1 MLFWIFAAALTVAV
15 LLLIVPPLLRSGAA
29 APGSGPASDRDAPD
43 RDAPD
48 RNAFDR
54 EVYRDQLDELE
65 RDRARGLIND
75 AQTEAA
81 KAEIARRMLATVE
94 KDEGAAAAA
103 TPRSARLLALLLAL
117 VLPLGAL
124 SVYGVYGRPDLPA
137 QPLAS
142 RNLDQERGGPSKS
155 VLAAMD
161 KLKAQLAENP
171 ADLQG
176 WLILGQAYA
185 KMGRNGDA
193 ADALRRAVALNKDDV
208 EVQGLFGETLVT
220 ANDGMVPEEAVAAFD
235 AVLAKEPKDPRARF
249 FAALARFQAG
259 DQQGALDRWSALMAE
274 SPADAPWVP
283 VVRDQIREAAVALK
297 LDPAKVTPQPL
308 PPEQKDQTA
317 QTPPE
322 REQPAAPNAQ
332 AGAQGQD
339 EMIRGMV
346 ANLAAR
352 LESDPSDID
361 GWLKLAR
368 SYGVLGDTAKAL
380 DAAGKARARAP
391 QRADVQI
398 AYANTVLQTQPRN
411 TTPKPFP
418 EEATAALRLALKA
431 EPDNKDALWLLG
443 LDAMMAGRKDEAEAH
458 WGKLIAQ
465 FKPSDPEYT
474 LLKGRLDALKAGG

>member
-1 MLFWIFAAALTVAV
+1 MLFWILAAVLTAAV

-29 APGSGPASDRDAPD
+29 APDRE
-43 RDAPD
+43 
-48 RNAFDR
+48 AFDR

-65 RDRARGLIND
+65 RDRARSLIND
-75 AQTEAA
+75 AQAEAA
-81 KAEIARRMLATVE
+81 KAEIARRMLATAE
-94 KDEGAAAAA
+94 KGAAATTPVA
-103 TPRSARLLALLLAL
+103 PRSARVLAVLLAL

-124 SVYGVYGRPDLPA
+124 SVYGLYGRPDLPA

-142 RNLDQERGGPSKS
+142 RNLEQERGGPPKT

-171 ADLQG
+171 NDLQG

-185 KMGRNGDA
+185 KMGRNADA
-193 ADALRRAVALNKDDV
+193 ADALRHAVALNKDDV
-208 EVQGLFGETLVT
+208 EMQGLFGETLVS
-220 ANDGMVPEEAVAAFD
+220 ANDGMVPEEAVKAFD

-249 FAALARFQAG
+249 FAALARYQAG
-259 DQQGALDRWSALMAE
+259 DRQDALNRWSALMAE

-283 VVRDQIREAAVALK
+283 VLRDQIREAAIALD

-308 PPEQKDQTA
+308 PAEQKPAGPVA
-317 QTPPE
+317 QG
-322 REQPAAPNAQ
+322 QNGQ
-332 AGAQGQD
+332 AGQAAEGQSQD

-346 ANLAAR
+346 AGLAAR
-352 LESDPSDID
+352 LDADPSDVD

-368 SYGVLGDTAKAL
+368 SYGVLGEPEKAL
-380 DAAGKARARAP
+380 EAARKARERAP
-391 QRADVQI
+391 DRADVQVV
-398 AYANTVLQTQPRN
+398 YANAVLQTQPRN
-411 TTPKPFP
+411 ETPKPLP
-418 EEATAALRLALKA
+418 EEATSALRLALKA
-431 EPDNKDALWLLG
+431 EPENKDALWLLG
-443 LDAMMAGRKDEAEAH
+443 LDAMMSGRRDEAAAH

>member
-1 MLFWIFAAALTVAV
+1 MLFWIFAAVLTAAV
-15 LLLIVPPLLRSGAA
+15 LLLLVPPLLRSAGA
-29 APGSGPASDRDAPD
+29 GPD
-43 RDAPD
+43 REE
-48 RNAFDR
+48 FDR

-75 AQTEAA
+75 AQAEAA
-81 KAEIARRMLATVE
+81 KAEIARRMLATAE
-94 KDEGAAAAA
+94 KDGAKSGGGVA
-103 TPRSARLLALLLAL
+103 PRSARVLAVLLAL
-117 VLPLGAL
+117 VLPVGAIA
-124 SVYGVYGRPDLPA
+124 VYGSVGRPDLPA

-142 RNLDQERGGPSKS
+142 RNLEQERGGPPKS

-171 ADLQG
+171 SDLQG
-176 WLILGQAYA
+176 WLILGQAYV
-185 KMGRNGDA
+185 KMNRNADA
-193 ADALRRAVALNKDDV
+193 ADALRHAVALNKDDV
-208 EVQGLFGETLVT
+208 EVQGLFGETLVS

-259 DQQGALDRWSALMAE
+259 DQQGALDRWSTLMAE

-283 VVRDQIREAAVALK
+283 VVRDQIREAAVALN

-308 PPEQKDQTA
+308 PPEQKEQAA
-317 QTPPE
+317 QGQQGGQQGQQQAGM
-322 REQPAAPNAQ
+322 QP
-332 AGAQGQD
+332 GAQGQD

-352 LESDPSDID
+352 LDADPSDVD

-368 SYGVLGDTAKAL
+368 SYGVLGETAKAL
-380 DAAGKARARAP
+380 DAAGKARERAP
-391 QRADVQI
+391 DRADVQV
-398 AYANTVLQTQPRN
+398 AYANAVLQSQPRN
-411 TTPKPFP
+411 ETPKPLP
-418 EEATAALRLALKA
+418 EEATSALRLALKA
-431 EPDNKDALWLLG
+431 EPENKDALWLLG
-443 LDAMMAGRKDEAEAH
+443 LDAMMSGRRDEAAAH

>member
-1 MLFWIFAAALTVAV
+1 MLFWILAAVLTAAV

-29 APGSGPASDRDAPD
+29 APDRE
-43 RDAPD
+43 
-48 RNAFDR
+48 AFDR

-75 AQTEAA
+75 AQAEAA
-81 KAEIARRMLATVE
+81 KAEIARRMLATAE
-94 KDEGAAAAA
+94 KGAAAA
-103 TPRSARLLALLLAL
+103 TPAAPRSARVLAVLLAL

-124 SVYGVYGRPDLPA
+124 SVYGLYGRPDLPA

-142 RNLDQERGGPSKS
+142 RNLEQERGGPPKT

-171 ADLQG
+171 NDLQG

-185 KMGRNGDA
+185 KMGRNADA
-193 ADALRRAVALNKDDV
+193 AEALRHAVTLNKDDV
-208 EVQGLFGETLVT
+208 ELQGLFGETLVS
-220 ANDGMVPEEAVAAFD
+220 ANDGMVGEEAVKAFD

-249 FAALARFQAG
+249 FAALARYQAG
-259 DQQGALDRWSALMAE
+259 DRKDALERWSALMAE

-283 VVRDQIREAAVALK
+283 VLRDQIREAAIALD

-308 PPEQKDQTA
+308 PAEQKPAGPVA
-317 QTPPE
+317 QG
-322 REQPAAPNAQ
+322 QNGQ
-332 AGAQGQD
+332 AGQAGEGQSQD

-346 ANLAAR
+346 AGLAAR
-352 LESDPSDID
+352 LDADPSDVD

-368 SYGVLGDTAKAL
+368 SYGVLGEPAKAL
-380 DAAGKARARAP
+380 EAARKARERAP
-391 QRADVQI
+391 DRADVQVV
-398 AYANTVLQTQPRN
+398 YANAVLQTQPRN
-411 TTPKPFP
+411 ETPKPLP
-418 EEATAALRLALKA
+418 EEATSALRLALKA
-431 EPDNKDALWLLG
+431 EPENKDALWLLG
-443 LDAMMAGRKDEAEAH
+443 LDAMMSGRRDEAAAH

>member
-1 MLFWIFAAALTVAV
+1 MLFWIFAAVLTAAV
-15 LLLIVPPLLRSGAA
+15 LLLLVPPLLRSA
-29 APGSGPASDRDAPD
+29 GSGPDREE
-43 RDAPD
+43 
-48 RNAFDR
+48 FDR

-75 AQTEAA
+75 AQAEAA

-94 KDEGAAAAA
+94 KGGNDGAP
-103 TPRSARLLALLLAL
+103 TTVRSGRLLAVLLAL
-117 VLPLGAL
+117 VLPVGAL
-124 SVYGVYGRPDLPA
+124 AVYGSVGRPDLPA

-142 RNLDQERGGPSKS
+142 RNLEQERGGPPKS

-171 ADLQG
+171 NDLQG

-185 KMGRNGDA
+185 KMGRNADA
-193 ADALRRAVALNKDDV
+193 ADALRHAVALNKDDV
-208 EVQGLFGETLVT
+208 EIQGLFGETLVS

-249 FAALARFQAG
+249 FAALSRFQAG

-283 VVRDQIREAAVALK
+283 VVRDQIREAAVALN

-308 PPEQKDQTA
+308 PPEQKEQAA
-317 QTPPE
+317 QG
-322 REQPAAPNAQ
+322 QPGGPQAAPNA
-332 AGAQGQD
+332 APNAPANMAGQD

-352 LESDPSDID
+352 LDADPSDVD

-368 SYGVLGDTAKAL
+368 SYGVLGEPAKAL
-380 DAAGKARARAP
+380 DAARKARERAP
-391 QRADVQI
+391 ERADVQV
-398 AYANTVLQTQPRN
+398 AYANAVLQTQPRN
-411 TTPKPFP
+411 ETPKPLP
-418 EEATAALRLALKA
+418 EEATSALRLALKA

-443 LDAMMAGRKDEAEAH
+443 LDAMMSGRKDEAEAH
-458 WGKLIAQ
+458 WSKLITQ

>member
-1 MLFWIFAAALTVAV
+1 MLFWIFAAVLTAGV
-15 LLLIVPPLLRSGAA
+15 LLLLVPPLLRSA
-29 APGSGPASDRDAPD
+29 GSGPDREE
-43 RDAPD
+43 
-48 RNAFDR
+48 FDR

-75 AQTEAA
+75 AQAEAA
-81 KAEIARRMLATVE
+81 KAEIARRMLATAE
-94 KDEGAAAAA
+94 KGSKGGAAV
-103 TPRSARLLALLLAL
+103 TPRSARVLAVLLAL
-117 VLPLGAL
+117 VLPVGAL
-124 SVYGVYGRPDLPA
+124 AVYGSVGRPDLPA

-142 RNLDQERGGPSKS
+142 RNLEQERGGPPKS

-171 ADLQG
+171 NDLQG
-176 WLILGQAYA
+176 WLILGQAYV
-185 KMGRNGDA
+185 KMNRNAEA
-193 ADALRRAVALNKDDV
+193 ADALRHAVALNKDDA
-208 EVQGLFGETLVT
+208 EVQGLFGETLVS

-283 VVRDQIREAAVALK
+283 VVRDQIREAAVALN

-308 PPEQKDQTA
+308 PPER
-317 QTPPE
+317 
-322 REQPAAPNAQ
+322 REQAAQEQQAAPNAQ
-332 AGAQGQD
+332 ANGQGNAAAGAQGNGAGQD

-352 LESDPSDID
+352 LEADPSDVD

-368 SYGVLGDTAKAL
+368 SYGVLGETTKAL
-380 DAAGKARARAP
+380 DAARKARERAP
-391 QRADVQI
+391 DRADVQV
-398 AYANTVLQTQPRN
+398 AYANAVLQTQPRN
-411 TTPKPFP
+411 DTPKTLP
-418 EEATAALRLALKA
+418 EEATSALRLALKA
-431 EPDNKDALWLLG
+431 EPENKDALWLLG
-443 LDAMMAGRKDEAEAH
+443 LDAMMSGRRDEAAAH

>member
-1 MLFWIFAAALTVAV
+1 MLFWIFAAVLTAAV
-15 LLLIVPPLLRSGAA
+15 LLLLVPPLLRSA
-29 APGSGPASDRDAPD
+29 GSGPDREE
-43 RDAPD
+43 
-48 RNAFDR
+48 FDR

-75 AQTEAA
+75 AQAEAA
-81 KAEIARRMLATVE
+81 KAEIARRMLATAE
-94 KDEGAAAAA
+94 KDGNAGAPTTA
-103 TPRSARLLALLLAL
+103 RSGRLLAVLLA
-117 VLPLGAL
+117 VLLPVGAL
-124 SVYGVYGRPDLPA
+124 AVYGSVGRPDLPA

-142 RNLDQERGGPSKS
+142 RNLEQERGGPPKS

-171 ADLQG
+171 NDLQG

-185 KMGRNGDA
+185 KMGRNADA
-193 ADALRRAVALNKDDV
+193 ADALRHAVALNKDDV
-208 EVQGLFGETLVT
+208 EIQGLFGETLVS

-249 FAALARFQAG
+249 FAALARYQAG

-283 VVRDQIREAAVALK
+283 VVRDQIREAAVALN

-308 PPEQKDQTA
+308 PPEQKEQA
-317 QTPPE
+317 QET
-322 REQPAAPNAQ
+322 APNAQ
-332 AGAQGQD
+332 ANAQANAQSNMAGQD

-346 ANLAAR
+346 ANLAAK
-352 LESDPSDID
+352 LDADPSDVD

-368 SYGVLGDTAKAL
+368 SYGVLGEPAKAL
-380 DAAGKARARAP
+380 DAAGKARERAP
-391 QRADVQI
+391 ERADVQV
-398 AYANTVLQTQPRN
+398 AYANAVLQTQPRN
-411 TTPKPFP
+411 ETPKPLP
-418 EEATAALRLALKA
+418 EEATSALRLALKA

-443 LDAMMAGRKDEAEAH
+443 LDAMMSGRKDEAADH
-458 WGKLIAQ
+458 WGKLITQ

>member
-1 MLFWIFAAALTVAV
+1 MLFWIFAAVLTAAV
-15 LLLIVPPLLRSGAA
+15 LLLIVPPLLRTA
-29 APGSGPASDRDAPD
+29 GSGHELVPGREE
-43 RDAPD
+43 
-48 RNAFDR
+48 FDR

-65 RDRARGLIND
+65 RDRSRGLIND
-75 AQTEAA
+75 AQAEAA
-81 KAEIARRMLATVE
+81 KAEIARRMLATAE
-94 KDEGAAAAA
+94 KTAANGGGAVS
-103 TPRSARLLALLLAL
+103 PRSARMLAVLLAL
-117 VLPLGAL
+117 VLPVGAL
-124 SVYGVYGRPDLPA
+124 AVYGSVGRPDLPA

-142 RNLDQERGGPSKS
+142 RNIEQERGGPPKS

-171 ADLQG
+171 GDIQG

-193 ADALRRAVALNKDDV
+193 ADALRHAVALNRDDV
-208 EVQGLFGETLVT
+208 EVQGLFAETLVS

-259 DQQGALDRWSALMAE
+259 DQRGALDRWSALMAE

-283 VVRDQIREAAVALK
+283 VVRDQIREAAVALN

-308 PPEQKDQTA
+308 PPEQK
-317 QTPPE
+317 
-322 REQPAAPNAQ
+322 EQAAPNAQ
-332 AGAQGQD
+332 ANPQANAQGNGQGNGAGQD

-352 LESDPSDID
+352 LDADPSDVD

-380 DAAGKARARAP
+380 DAARKARERAP
-391 QRADVQI
+391 DRADVQI
-398 AYANTVLQTQPRN
+398 AYANAVLQTQPRN
-411 TTPKPFP
+411 ETPKPLP
-418 EEATAALRLALKA
+418 EEATSALRLALKA
-431 EPDNKDALWLLG
+431 EPENKDALWLLG
-443 LDAMMAGRKDEAEAH
+443 LDAMMSGRKDEAAAH

>member
-1 MLFWIFAAALTVAV
+1 MLFWIFAAVLTAAV
-15 LLLIVPPLLRSGAA
+15 LLLLVPPLLRSS
-29 APGSGPASDRDAPD
+29 GSGHDLVPGREE
-43 RDAPD
+43 
-48 RNAFDR
+48 FDR

-75 AQTEAA
+75 AQAEAA
-81 KAEIARRMLATVE
+81 KAEIARRMLATAE
-94 KDEGAAAAA
+94 KEGNTGAPA
-103 TPRSARLLALLLAL
+103 TARSGRVLAVLLAVLLP
-117 VLPLGAL
+117 VGAL
-124 SVYGVYGRPDLPA
+124 AVYGSVGRPDLPA

-142 RNLDQERGGPSKS
+142 RNLEQERGGPPKS

-171 ADLQG
+171 NDLQG

-185 KMGRNGDA
+185 KMGRNADA
-193 ADALRRAVALNKDDV
+193 ADALRHAVALNKDDV
-208 EVQGLFGETLVT
+208 EIQGLFGETLVS

-283 VVRDQIREAAVALK
+283 VVRDQIREAAVALN

-308 PPEQKDQTA
+308 PPEQKEQAQQT
-317 QTPPE
+317 
-322 REQPAAPNAQ
+322 APNAQ
-332 AGAQGQD
+332 ANAQGNAQSNMAGQD

-346 ANLAAR
+346 ANLASR
-352 LESDPSDID
+352 LDADPSDVD

-368 SYGVLGDTAKAL
+368 SYGVLGEPAKAL
-380 DAAGKARARAP
+380 DAARKARERAP
-391 QRADVQI
+391 ERADVQV
-398 AYANTVLQTQPRN
+398 AYANAVLQTQPRN
-411 TTPKPFP
+411 ETPKPLP
-418 EEATAALRLALKA
+418 EEATSALRLALKA

-443 LDAMMAGRKDEAEAH
+443 LDAMMSGRKDEAADH
-458 WGKLIAQ
+458 WGKLITQ

>member
-1 MLFWIFAAALTVAV
+1 MLFWIFAAVLTAAV
-15 LLLIVPPLLRSGAA
+15 LLLIVPPLLRTA
-29 APGSGPASDRDAPD
+29 GSGPDREE
-43 RDAPD
+43 
-48 RNAFDR
+48 FDR

-81 KAEIARRMLATVE
+81 KAEIARRMLATAE
-94 KDEGAAAAA
+94 KSAANGGGGGVP
-103 TPRSARLLALLLAL
+103 PRSARILAVLLAL
-117 VLPLGAL
+117 VLPVGAL
-124 SVYGVYGRPDLPA
+124 AVYGSVGRPDLPA

-142 RNLDQERGGPSKS
+142 RNLEQERGGPPKS

-171 ADLQG
+171 SDLQG

-185 KMGRNGDA
+185 KMNRNADA
-193 ADALRRAVALNKDDV
+193 ADALRHAVALNRDDV
-208 EVQGLFGETLVT
+208 EVQGLFGETLVS

-283 VVRDQIREAAVALK
+283 VVRDQIREAAVALN

-308 PPEQKDQTA
+308 PPEQKEQA
-317 QTPPE
+317 
-322 REQPAAPNAQ
+322 QPAAPNAQ
-332 AGAQGQD
+332 ANAQPNAQGNAAGQD

-352 LESDPSDID
+352 LDADPSDVD

-380 DAAGKARARAP
+380 DAARKARERTP
-391 QRADVQI
+391 ERADVQV
-398 AYANTVLQTQPRN
+398 AYANAVLQTQPRN
-411 TTPKPFP
+411 DTPKPLP
-418 EEATAALRLALKA
+418 EEATSALRLALKA
-431 EPDNKDALWLLG
+431 EPENKDALWLLG
-443 LDAMMAGRKDEAEAH
+443 LDAMMSGRKDEAADH
-458 WGKLIAQ
+458 WGKLITQ

>member
-1 MLFWIFAAALTVAV
+1 MLFWIFAAVLTAAV
-15 LLLIVPPLLRSGAA
+15 LLLIVPPLLRTA
-29 APGSGPASDRDAPD
+29 GSGPDREE
-43 RDAPD
+43 
-48 RNAFDR
+48 FDR

-75 AQTEAA
+75 AQAEAA
-81 KAEIARRMLATVE
+81 RAEIARRMLATAE
-94 KDEGAAAAA
+94 KSAATGGGV
-103 TPRSARLLALLLAL
+103 TPRSARILAVLLAL
-117 VLPLGAL
+117 VLPVGAL
-124 SVYGVYGRPDLPA
+124 AVYGSVGRPDLPA

-142 RNLDQERGGPSKS
+142 RNIEQERGGPPKS

-171 ADLQG
+171 SDVQG

-193 ADALRRAVALNKDDV
+193 ADALRHAVALNRDDV
-208 EVQGLFGETLVT
+208 EVQGLFAETLVS

-283 VVRDQIREAAVALK
+283 VVRDQIREAAVALN

-308 PPEQKDQTA
+308 PPEQKEQQTA
-317 QTPPE
+317 QG
-322 REQPAAPNAQ
+322 QQGGQQAAPNAQ
-332 AGAQGQD
+332 GNGAASAQGNGAGQD

-346 ANLAAR
+346 ANLATR
-352 LESDPSDID
+352 LEADPSDVD

-380 DAAGKARARAP
+380 EAARKARERAP
-391 QRADVQI
+391 DRADVQV
-398 AYANTVLQTQPRN
+398 AYANAVLQTQPRN
-411 TTPKPFP
+411 ETPKPLP
-418 EEATAALRLALKA
+418 EEATSALRLALKA

-443 LDAMMAGRKDEAEAH
+443 LDAMMSGHKDEAAAH

>member
-1 MLFWIFAAALTVAV
+1 MLFWIFAAVLTAAV
-15 LLLIVPPLLRSGAA
+15 LLLIVPPLLRTA
-29 APGSGPASDRDAPD
+29 GSGPDREE
-43 RDAPD
+43 
-48 RNAFDR
+48 FDR

-75 AQTEAA
+75 AQAEAA
-81 KAEIARRMLATVE
+81 RAEIARRMLATAE
-94 KDEGAAAAA
+94 KTVA
-103 TPRSARLLALLLAL
+103 TGSSGGVAPRSARILAVLLAL
-117 VLPLGAL
+117 VLTVGAL
-124 SVYGVYGRPDLPA
+124 AVYGTVGRPDLPA

-142 RNLDQERGGPSKS
+142 RNIEQERGGPPKS

-171 ADLQG
+171 SDIQG

-193 ADALRRAVALNKDDV
+193 ADALRHAVALNRDDV
-208 EVQGLFGETLVT
+208 EVQGLFAETLVS
-220 ANDGMVPEEAVAAFD
+220 ANDGMVPEEAVVAFD

-259 DQQGALDRWSALMAE
+259 DQQGALDRWSALMAD

-283 VVRDQIREAAVALK
+283 VVRDQIREAAVALN

-308 PPEQKDQTA
+308 PPEQKEQAA
-317 QTPPE
+317 QG
-322 REQPAAPNAQ
+322 QPGGQQAAPNAQ
-332 AGAQGQD
+332 GNGAASAQGNAQGNGAGQD

-352 LESDPSDID
+352 LDADPSDVD

-380 DAAGKARARAP
+380 DAARKARERAP
-391 QRADVQI
+391 DRADVQV
-398 AYANTVLQTQPRN
+398 AYANAVLQTQPRN
-411 TTPKPFP
+411 ETPKPLP
-418 EEATAALRLALKA
+418 EEATSALRLALKA

-443 LDAMMAGRKDEAEAH
+443 LDAMMSGHKDEAAAH

>member
-1 MLFWIFAAALTVAV
+1 MLFWIFAAVLTAAV
-15 LLLIVPPLLRSGAA
+15 LLLLVPPLLRSA
-29 APGSGPASDRDAPD
+29 GSGHDLVPGREE
-43 RDAPD
+43 
-48 RNAFDR
+48 FDR

-75 AQTEAA
+75 AQMEAA
-81 KAEIARRMLATVE
+81 KAEIARRMLATAE
-94 KDEGAAAAA
+94 KNGNAGAPA
-103 TPRSARLLALLLAL
+103 TARSGRLLAVLLA
-117 VLPLGAL
+117 VLLPVGAL
-124 SVYGVYGRPDLPA
+124 AVYGSVGRPDLPA

-142 RNLDQERGGPSKS
+142 RNLEQERGGPPKS

-171 ADLQG
+171 NDLQG

-185 KMGRNGDA
+185 KMGRNTDA
-193 ADALRRAVALNKDDV
+193 ADALRHAVALNKDDV
-208 EVQGLFGETLVT
+208 EVQGLFGETLVS
-220 ANDGMVPEEAVAAFD
+220 ANDGMVPEEAVTAFD

-249 FAALARFQAG
+249 FAALARYQAG

-283 VVRDQIREAAVALK
+283 VLRDQIREAAVALN

-308 PPEQKDQTA
+308 PPEQKEQAA
-317 QTPPE
+317 QA
-322 REQPAAPNAQ
+322 QPGGPQGAPNAPPNM
-332 AGAQGQD
+332 AGQD

-346 ANLAAR
+346 ANLAAK
-352 LESDPSDID
+352 LDADPSDVD

-368 SYGVLGDTAKAL
+368 SYGVLGEPAKAL
-380 DAAGKARARAP
+380 DAARKARERAP
-391 QRADVQI
+391 ERADVQV
-398 AYANTVLQTQPRN
+398 AYANAVLQTQPRN
-411 TTPKPFP
+411 ETPKPLP
-418 EEATAALRLALKA
+418 EEATSALRLALKA

-443 LDAMMAGRKDEAEAH
+443 LDAMMSGRKDEAADH
-458 WGKLIAQ
+458 WGKLITQ

>member
-1 MLFWIFAAALTVAV
+1 MLFWIFAAVLTAAV
-15 LLLIVPPLLRSGAA
+15 LLLIVPPLLRTA
-29 APGSGPASDRDAPD
+29 GSGPGREE
-43 RDAPD
+43 
-48 RNAFDR
+48 FDR

-65 RDRARGLIND
+65 RDRSRGLIND
-75 AQTEAA
+75 AQAEAA
-81 KAEIARRMLATVE
+81 KAEIARRMLATAE
-94 KDEGAAAAA
+94 KTAANGGAVS
-103 TPRSARLLALLLAL
+103 PRSARILAVLLAL
-117 VLPLGAL
+117 VLPVGAL
-124 SVYGVYGRPDLPA
+124 AVYGSVGRPDLPA

-142 RNLDQERGGPSKS
+142 RNIEQERGGPPKS

-171 ADLQG
+171 GDIQG

-193 ADALRRAVALNKDDV
+193 ADALRHAVALNRDDV
-208 EVQGLFGETLVT
+208 EVQGLFAETLVS

-259 DQQGALDRWSALMAE
+259 DQRGALDRWSALMAE

-283 VVRDQIREAAVALK
+283 VVRDQIREAAVALN

-308 PPEQKDQTA
+308 PPEQK
-317 QTPPE
+317 
-322 REQPAAPNAQ
+322 EQAAPNAQ
-332 AGAQGQD
+332 GNAQANPQANAQGNGAGQD

-352 LESDPSDID
+352 LDADPSDVD

-368 SYGVLGDTAKAL
+368 SHGVLGDTAKAL
-380 DAAGKARARAP
+380 DAARKARERAP
-391 QRADVQI
+391 DRADVQI
-398 AYANTVLQTQPRN
+398 AYANAVLQTQPRN
-411 TTPKPFP
+411 ETPKPLP
-418 EEATAALRLALKA
+418 EEATSALRLALKA
-431 EPDNKDALWLLG
+431 EPENKDALWLLG
-443 LDAMMAGRKDEAEAH
+443 LDAMMSGRKDEAAAH

>member
-1 MLFWIFAAALTVAV
+1 MLFWIFAAVLTAAV
-15 LLLIVPPLLRSGAA
+15 LLLIVPPLLRTA
-29 APGSGPASDRDAPD
+29 GSGPDREE
-43 RDAPD
+43 
-48 RNAFDR
+48 FDR

-75 AQTEAA
+75 AQAEAA
-81 KAEIARRMLATVE
+81 KAEIARRMLATAE
-94 KDEGAAAAA
+94 TGAPTGGGV
-103 TPRSARLLALLLAL
+103 TPRSARVLAVLLAL
-117 VLPLGAL
+117 VLPVGAL
-124 SVYGVYGRPDLPA
+124 AVYGSVGRPDLPA

-142 RNLDQERGGPSKS
+142 RNIEQERGGPPKS

-171 ADLQG
+171 SDIQG

-193 ADALRRAVALNKDDV
+193 ADALRHAVALNRDDV
-208 EVQGLFGETLVT
+208 EVQGLFAETLVS

-283 VVRDQIREAAVALK
+283 VVRDQIREAAVALN

-308 PPEQKDQTA
+308 PPEQK
-317 QTPPE
+317 
-322 REQPAAPNAQ
+322 EQAAPNAQ
-332 AGAQGQD
+332 AQANPQGNAQGNAAGQD

-352 LESDPSDID
+352 LEADPSDVD

-380 DAAGKARARAP
+380 DAARKARERAP
-391 QRADVQI
+391 DRADVQI
-398 AYANTVLQTQPRN
+398 AYANAVLQTQPRN
-411 TTPKPFP
+411 ETPKPLP
-418 EEATAALRLALKA
+418 EEATSALRLALKA

-443 LDAMMAGRKDEAEAH
+443 LDAMMSGRKDEAAAH

>member
-1 MLFWIFAAALTVAV
+1 MLFWIFAAVLTAAV
-15 LLLIVPPLLRSGAA
+15 LLLIVPPLLRTA
-29 APGSGPASDRDAPD
+29 GSGPDREE
-43 RDAPD
+43 
-48 RNAFDR
+48 FDR

-75 AQTEAA
+75 AQAEAA
-81 KAEIARRMLATVE
+81 RAEIARRMLATAE
-94 KDEGAAAAA
+94 KTAA
-103 TPRSARLLALLLAL
+103 TGGGVAPRSARLLAVLLAL
-117 VLPLGAL
+117 VLPVGAL
-124 SVYGVYGRPDLPA
+124 AVYGSVGRPDLPA

-142 RNLDQERGGPSKS
+142 RNIEQERGGPPKS

-171 ADLQG
+171 SDIQG

-193 ADALRRAVALNKDDV
+193 ADALRHAVALNRDDV
-208 EVQGLFGETLVT
+208 EVQGLFAETLVS

-259 DQQGALDRWSALMAE
+259 DQQGALDRWRALMAD

-283 VVRDQIREAAVALK
+283 VVRDQIREAAVALN

-308 PPEQKDQTA
+308 PPEQKEQAA
-317 QTPPE
+317 QGG
-322 REQPAAPNAQ
+322 QQAAPNAQ
-332 AGAQGQD
+332 AQANAQGNAAGQD

-352 LESDPSDID
+352 LDADPSDVD

-380 DAAGKARARAP
+380 EAAGKARERAP
-391 QRADVQI
+391 DRADVQV
-398 AYANTVLQTQPRN
+398 AYANAVLQSQPRN
-411 TTPKPFP
+411 ETPKPLP
-418 EEATAALRLALKA
+418 EEATSALRLALKA

-443 LDAMMAGRKDEAEAH
+443 LDAMMSGHKDEAAAH

>member
-1 MLFWIFAAALTVAV
+1 MLFWILAAVLTAAV

-29 APGSGPASDRDAPD
+29 APDRD
-43 RDAPD
+43 
-48 RNAFDR
+48 AFDR

-75 AQTEAA
+75 AQAEAA
-81 KAEIARRMLATVE
+81 KAEIARRMLATAE
-94 KDEGAAAAA
+94 KSGSAATPA
-103 TPRSARLLALLLAL
+103 TPRSARVLAVLLAL

-124 SVYGVYGRPDLPA
+124 SVYGLYGRPDLPA

-142 RNLDQERGGPSKS
+142 RNLEQERGGPPKT

-171 ADLQG
+171 NDLQG

-185 KMGRNGDA
+185 KMGRNADA
-193 ADALRRAVALNKDDV
+193 ADALRRAVALNGDDV
-208 EVQGLFGETLVT
+208 ELQGLFGETLVS
-220 ANDGMVPEEAVAAFD
+220 ANDGMVGEEAVKAFD

-249 FAALARFQAG
+249 FAALARYQAG
-259 DQQGALDRWSALMAE
+259 DRKDALDRWASLMAE

-283 VVRDQIREAAVALK
+283 VLRDQIREAAIALD
-297 LDPAKVTPQPL
+297 LDPTKVTPQPL
-308 PPEQKDQTA
+308 PAEQK
-317 QTPPE
+317 
-322 REQPAAPNAQ
+322 PAGPM
-332 AGAQGQD
+332 AQGQPGQNGQASEGQSQD

-346 ANLAAR
+346 ASLAAK
-352 LESDPSDID
+352 LDADPSDVE

-368 SYGVLGDTAKAL
+368 SYGVLGEPDKAL
-380 DAAGKARARAP
+380 EAARKARERAP
-391 QRADVQI
+391 DRADVQVV
-398 AYANTVLQTQPRN
+398 YANAVLQTQPRN
-411 TTPKPFP
+411 ETPKPLP
-418 EEATAALRLALKA
+418 EEATSALRLALKA
-431 EPDNKDALWLLG
+431 EPENKDALWLLG
-443 LDAMMAGRKDEAEAH
+443 LDAMMSGRRDEAAAH

>member
-1 MLFWIFAAALTVAV
+1 MLFWILAAVLTAAV

-29 APGSGPASDRDAPD
+29 APDRE
-43 RDAPD
+43 
-48 RNAFDR
+48 AFDR

-75 AQTEAA
+75 AQAEAA
-81 KAEIARRMLATVE
+81 KAEIARRMLATAE
-94 KDEGAAAAA
+94 KGAAAA
-103 TPRSARLLALLLAL
+103 TPAAPRSSRVLAVLLAL

-124 SVYGVYGRPDLPA
+124 SVYGLYGRPDLPA

-142 RNLDQERGGPSKS
+142 RNLEQERGGPPKT

-171 ADLQG
+171 NDLQG

-185 KMGRNGDA
+185 KMGRNADA
-193 ADALRRAVALNKDDV
+193 AEALRHAVTLNKDDV
-208 EVQGLFGETLVT
+208 ELQGLFGETLVS
-220 ANDGMVPEEAVAAFD
+220 ANDGMVPEEAVKAFD

-249 FAALARFQAG
+249 FAALARYQAG
-259 DQQGALDRWSALMAE
+259 DRKDALDRWSALMAE

-283 VVRDQIREAAVALK
+283 VLRDQIREAAIALD

-308 PPEQKDQTA
+308 PAEQKPAGPVA
-317 QTPPE
+317 QG
-322 REQPAAPNAQ
+322 QNGQ
-332 AGAQGQD
+332 AGQAGEGQSQD

-346 ANLAAR
+346 AGLAAR
-352 LESDPSDID
+352 LDADPSDVD

-368 SYGVLGDTAKAL
+368 SYGVLGEPEKAL
-380 DAAGKARARAP
+380 EAARKARERAP
-391 QRADVQI
+391 DRADVQVV
-398 AYANTVLQTQPRN
+398 YANAVLQTQPRN
-411 TTPKPFP
+411 ETPKPLP
-418 EEATAALRLALKA
+418 EEATSALRLALKA
-431 EPDNKDALWLLG
+431 EPENKDALWLLG
-443 LDAMMAGRKDEAEAH
+443 LDAMMSGRRDEAAAH